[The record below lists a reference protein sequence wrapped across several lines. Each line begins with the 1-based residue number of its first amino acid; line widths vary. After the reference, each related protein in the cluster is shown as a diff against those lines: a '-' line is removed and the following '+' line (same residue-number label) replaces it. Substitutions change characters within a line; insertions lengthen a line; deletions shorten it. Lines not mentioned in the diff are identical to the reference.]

1 MLKLLDTFAGIGG
14 FSFAAERLV
23 GGFETTQFVEWDP
36 FCQRVLNQHW
46 PAVPIHGDIQT
57 FHGKAGQFDVI
68 TGGFPCQ
75 DISAAGKQEGIKVG
89 TRSGMFYELVRLICE
104 IRPKYVVL
112 ENVSAICSAKPD
124 IESNLSIVLGELSK
138 IGYDAEWDCIR
149 ASSLG
154 APHHRNR
161 WWLVAY
167 PNSTGVQGLRGECEL
182 REAGSE
188 ITAYW
193 RSSGGTPP
201 AGWEQKR
208 CEAEPSLL
216 GVDDGLPNWVDRVKA
231 LGNSVVP
238 QVAAIPLERVM
249 QLNESRG

>member
-1 MLKLLDTFAGIGG
+1 MLRLLDTFAGIGG
-14 FSFAAERLV
+14 FSFAAERLI
-23 GGFETTQFVEWDP
+23 GGFETTQFVEWNP
-36 FCQRVLNQHW
+36 FCQQVLNQHW

-57 FHGKAGQFDVI
+57 FHAEIGQFDVI

-75 DISAAGKQEGIKVG
+75 DISAAGKQAGIKVG
-89 TRSGMFYELVRLICE
+89 TRSGMFYELIRLICE

-112 ENVSAICSAKPD
+112 ENVSAICSAQPD
-124 IESNLSIVLGELSK
+124 IESNLSIVLGALSEV
-138 IGYDAEWDCIR
+138 GYDAEWDCIR

-167 PNSTGVQGLRGECEL
+167 PNSEGIQGLRGECQL

-188 ITAYW
+188 ITAHW
-193 RSSGGTPP
+193 RSSGGAPP

-208 CEAEPSLL
+208 CEIESPLL
-216 GVDDGLPNWVDRVKA
+216 RVDDGLPNWVDRIKA

-249 QLNESRG
+249 QLESERG